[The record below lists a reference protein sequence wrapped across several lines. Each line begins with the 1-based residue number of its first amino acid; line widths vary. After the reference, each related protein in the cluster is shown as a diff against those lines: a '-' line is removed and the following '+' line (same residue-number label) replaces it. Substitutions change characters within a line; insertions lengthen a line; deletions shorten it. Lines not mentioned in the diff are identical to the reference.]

1 MKTKLTLILLI
12 CLNFFCSG
20 TNSGLSALA
29 AFFGLPQTPSYG
41 NVQFAVNVSSSLTK
55 VTVTVTGPG
64 ISTPIVHD
72 LVKVGDTW
80 QGIIGQIPAGTDR
93 TFSGEGY
100 NASNV
105 LIQQGQVT
113 GVTITANS
121 ITNIVLVLSET
132 NPSPP
137 FSNAAP
143 VIDSLVA
150 STNQVAPSSSMNLN
164 ATVHDPNPSDTL
176 TYVWSTTGGS
186 FNNSNIL
193 NPVWTSPSTPGQYTI
208 TLTVSD
214 PLGASA
220 SLSFTAD
227 VQLGYGTGY
236 GSINVGSNSSPFV
249 TNVISDPSSIAPGAS
264 TNISL
269 TAFDPDG
276 NTISYFWGSSCAGSF
291 DNVNAQNPVFTASP
305 SASIGPC
312 TLSVSLSDGNGGSNL
327 GYFTIQISQTQ
338 TVNLAP
344 QIMSSFQTGL
354 SLDPSGNM
362 VFRVTATDPEN
373 TPLTFSWNSSSGVV
387 GTSTNTINGNL
398 TTSEMI
404 WTAPSCGSNL
414 QVSVTVTDGDGNSVN
429 LNYLPININ
438 GAPTC
443 VLGLWSLQAY
453 LKASN
458 SETNDNFGRSWAL
471 SGNTI
476 VVGAPLEDSNQN
488 TITNGSNPG
497 SSDNSAPA
505 SGAVYVY
512 IRNGNTWTQQ
522 AILKPSNSEESD
534 LFGFSVSISGDTIAV
549 GAIQESSNQSTITNG
564 SSSSSDNSMT
574 FAGAVYVFV
583 RNGNTW
589 SQQAYIKPSNPS
601 AYDAFGYSI
610 AVQNDTLVVGSKNE
624 SGSQNTISNGQPAP
638 NDDTLFQSGAVYVFK
653 RTGTSWA
660 EEAYIKPS
668 NPDENDSFGY
678 SVAIS
683 GDKIAVSSY
692 YESSNQNYITNGSGA
707 SSDNSL
713 TRAGAVYIFNR
724 SGSIWTQEAYIKP
737 SNPDVDDQFGV
748 NVSLYD
754 DTLAVG
760 ASGEDS
766 NQTSISSGTTASS
779 DNSSNSSGAVYVF
792 VRSGGIWSQQAYL
805 KSSNSDP
812 SDYFGAA
819 ISLYGDTIAVGA
831 LDSSAQTTI
840 SYGSTASSDNS
851 AQYSGAVYIFE
862 RNGTSWSQTAYIKA
876 PNANAY
882 DFFGGVCL
890 DGNSLLVSAYL
901 EASSENTITN
911 GAYGSAD
918 NGAVGAGA
926 GYVFTR

>member
-1 MKTKLTLILLI
+1 MKTKLTMILLI
-12 CLNFFCSG
+12 CLNSFCSG

-41 NVQFAVNVSSSLTK
+41 NVQFAVNVSSSLAK
-55 VTVTVTGPG
+55 VTVTVTGTG
-64 ISTPIVHD
+64 ISTPIVQD
-72 LVKVGDTW
+72 LVKVGNTW

-113 GVTITANS
+113 GVTIIANS

-132 NPSPP
+132 DPSPP

-143 VIDSLVA
+143 IIDSLVA
-150 STNQVAPSSSMNLN
+150 STNRVAPSSSINLN
-164 ATVHDPNPSDTL
+164 STAHDPNPSDTL
-176 TYVWSTTGGS
+176 TYLWSSTGGS

-249 TNVISDPSSIAPGAS
+249 TNIISDPSSIAPGAS

-276 NTISYFWGSSCAGSF
+276 NTISYSWSSSCAGSF
-291 DNVNAQNPVFTASP
+291 DDANAQNPVFTASS
-305 SASIGPC
+305 SASLGPC

-344 QIMSSFQTGL
+344 QILSSFQTGL
-354 SLDPSGNM
+354 ALDPSGTM

-373 TPLTFSWNSSSGVV
+373 TPVSFAWNSSSGTV
-387 GTSTNTINGNL
+387 GTPTNTINGNL
-398 TTSEMI
+398 TTSEI
-404 WTAPSCGSNL
+404 VWTAPTCGSNL

-429 LNYLPININ
+429 LNYLPVNIN
-438 GAPTC
+438 GAPNCAFTA
-443 VLGLWSLQAY
+443 WAQQAF

-458 SETNDNFGRSWAL
+458 TNAGDNFGRAWAL
-471 SGNTI
+471 SGDTI
-476 VVGAPLEDSNQN
+476 VIGAPLEDSNQN
-488 TITNGSNPG
+488 TITNGSTS
-497 SSDNSAPA
+497 SSDNSTSG
-505 SGAVYVY
+505 SGAVYVFK
-512 IRNGNTWTQQ
+512 RSGNTWEQQ
-522 AILKPSNSEESD
+522 AYIKAPNAEEGD

-549 GAIQESSNQSTITNG
+549 GAIQEGSNQSTITNG
-564 SSSSSDNSMT
+564 TSASSDNSLT
-574 FAGAVYVFV
+574 FAGAVYVFA
-583 RNGNTW
+583 RNGNIW

-601 AYDAFGYSI
+601 AYDAFGYSLAI
-610 AVQNDTLVVGSKNE
+610 QGDTLVVGSKNE
-624 SGSQNTISNGQPAP
+624 SGSQNIISNGQPAP
-638 NDDTLFQSGAVYVFK
+638 NDDTLFQSGAAYVFK
-653 RTGTSWA
+653 RTGTNWV

-668 NPDENDSFGY
+668 NPDANDSFGY

-713 TRAGAVYIFNR
+713 TRAGAVYIFSR
-724 SGSIWTQEAYIKP
+724 SVNIWTQEAYIKP
-737 SNPDVDDQFGV
+737 SNPDEDDQFGV
-748 NVSLYD
+748 SVSLYG

-766 NQTSISSGTTASS
+766 NQNNISSGTTASS
-779 DNSSNSSGAVYVF
+779 DNSSQSSGAVYVF
-792 VRSGGIWSQQAYL
+792 VRSGSGWSQQAYL
-805 KSSNSDP
+805 KASNSDP

-831 LDSSAQTTI
+831 LDSSAQTFI
-840 SYGSTASSDNS
+840 SYGNTASSDNS
-851 AQYSGAVYIFE
+851 AQYAGAVYIFE
-862 RNGTSWSQTAYIKA
+862 RNGASWSQTAYIKA

-890 DGNSLLVSAYL
+890 DGNNLLVSAYL
-901 EASSENTITN
+901 ESSSDNTVTN
-911 GAYGSAD
+911 GTYGSSD
-918 NGAVGAGA
+918 NSMQSAGA
-926 GYVFTR
+926 AYIFVR